1 MMDYLNTAHKMR
13 NYAFEEYVASKLVEY
28 GYPIFY
34 RNLKVIYNKYEIT
47 EFDIVSTN
55 FILEVKSSTFTNCKN
70 KGFIQF
76 YSNNLLP
83 ENFKYF
89 IYSAQSTDDEITT
102 LMNIYTN
109 PDYIFINNL
118 EKIKEYINPEKN
130 IECLS
135 NELLERFLHL
145 HYTELNK
152 LTFLYTPYTIYMNVY
167 DTLVKLRDVNNRN
180 YDDILHKLEVL
191 EYLQKT
197 KKLVFEKENIK
208 NIYPFK
214 IRRLMS
220 KKLVLTSLNRVAID
234 LFYYIDTFQK
244 DERYSKKYGAI

>member
-1 MMDYLNTAHKMR
+1 MR
-13 NYAFEEYVASKLVEY
+13 NYEFEEYVASKLVEF
-28 GYPIFY
+28 GYPIFH
-34 RNLKVIYNKYEIT
+34 RNLKVFYNKNEIT
-47 EFDIVSTN
+47 EFDIVSMN
-55 FILEVKSSTFTNCKN
+55 FILEVKSSKFTNCKN

-89 IYSAQSTDDEITT
+89 IYSAQSTYDEITT
-102 LMNIYTN
+102 LKNIYSN

-118 EKIKEYINPEKN
+118 EKIKEYITPQKN
-130 IECLS
+130 IECLTK
-135 NELLERFLHL
+135 ELVESLLHL

-152 LTFLYTPYTIYMNVY
+152 ITHIYIPYTIYMNVY
-167 DTLVKLRDVNNRN
+167 DTLVKLRDIHTNN
-180 YDDILHKLEVL
+180 YADVPHKLEVL

-197 KKLVFEKENIK
+197 NKLVFDKENIQ

-214 IRRLMS
+214 RRRFIS
-220 KKLVLTSLNRVAID
+220 KKLVLTSLKRVTID

-244 DERYSKKYGAI
+244 DERYSKKSSC